1 MNRLGLRKVQEAMH
15 LRVQWKSYD
24 PVALML
30 SVTTQGCLLEEK
42 MEDERE
48 ELVRGRLEGSR
59 QVPPLDSKLGMPCMI
74 TWCRNKGLL
83 FILMEPES
91 RPLK

>member
-1 MNRLGLRKVQEAMH
+1 MEARGLG
-15 LRVQWKSYD
+15 
-24 PVALML
+24 
-30 SVTTQGCLLEEK
+30 
-42 MEDERE
+42 
-48 ELVRGRLEGSR
+48 

>member
-1 MNRLGLRKVQEAMH
+1 MEDRR
-15 LRVQWKSYD
+15 
-24 PVALML
+24 
-30 SVTTQGCLLEEK
+30 K
-42 MEDERE
+42 MEARGFRE
-48 ELVRGRLEGSR
+48 L
-59 QVPPLDSKLGMPCMI
+59 PPLDSKLGMPCMI